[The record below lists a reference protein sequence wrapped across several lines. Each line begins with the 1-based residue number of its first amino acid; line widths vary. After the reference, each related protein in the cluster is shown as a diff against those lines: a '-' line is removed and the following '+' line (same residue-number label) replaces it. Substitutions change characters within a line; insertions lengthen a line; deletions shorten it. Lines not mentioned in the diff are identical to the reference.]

1 MVSESLNL
9 VGNMVDA
16 ARVGSFLRGVMAGV
30 AANKLLMVRK
40 LVETAPD
47 AALRSLELALSG
59 PAGGEG
65 ALAAVRRLVEDET
78 AARYVRNS
86 VLAPIV
92 PLCVNQDTGQTS
104 FPPRTLTLLWAALRA
119 ESPKKVE
126 EAAARCNPWDLEQG
140 PPEVFNELCKIAARG
155 VRAQTAPGFVAL
167 DAICDIDELASCL
180 ELSMIVR
187 SALPKLSEWVSKMS
201 EERASSARLA
211 YNDACDIRPDA
222 GPLLFEM
229 LAAHLPDT
237 WRILRVISA
246 VMDRPN
252 DKFWASSEVGVFGER
267 VLADIEKNIDFIQ
280 GFDAGKG
287 EAEGRKAAAA
297 AHRVSQE
304 ITEVEQSVAL
314 NKDGPWGR
322 RIAKYK
328 QGIAQAVESRMNSA
342 EKELTA
348 ALPLRPISILGG
360 KKGKGVPQLTA
371 EPDAAQT
378 RRLTAVLAFIAD
390 IRGCAAQSGYGASRA
405 KVLEKLNSRLDQYI
419 EDILHV
425 VRTGDGGD
433 QGLAR
438 LYVDLAAG
446 YIAYSRDDKTA
457 EIVRRR
463 AAAAMAAAA

>member
-1 MVSESLNL
+1 M
-9 VGNMVDA
+9 A
-16 ARVGSFLRGVMAGV
+16 AI

-92 PLCVNQDTGQTS
+92 PLCANRGGDQTA
-104 FPPRTLTLLWAALRA
+104 FPPRVLSLLWEALRA
-119 ESPKKVE
+119 VAPKQVE

-140 PPEVFNELCKIAARG
+140 PPDVFNLLCKTAARG
-155 VRAQTAPGFVAL
+155 VRAQEQPAFVAL
-167 DAICDIDELASCL
+167 DQICDIDELASCL
-180 ELSMIVR
+180 ELSAIVR

-229 LAAHLPDT
+229 LAAHLPDD

-246 VMDRPN
+246 VMDRPT
-252 DKFWASSEVGVFGER
+252 DKFWAASEVGVFGDR
-267 VLADIEKNIDFIQ
+267 ILADIEKNIAFIQ
-280 GFDAGKG
+280 DFDIDKG
-287 EAEGRKAAAA
+287 EAEGRKAAQAA
-297 AHRVSQE
+297 QRVSQE
-304 ITEVEQSVAL
+304 ITEFEQSVNL

-328 QGIAQAVESRMNSA
+328 QGVAQAVESRMNAS
-342 EKELTA
+342 EKELLA

-360 KKGKGVPQLTA
+360 KKGKGVPQLTS
-371 EPDAAQT
+371 EPDPALT
-378 RRLTAVLAFIAD
+378 RRLTSVLVFIAEV
-390 IRGCAAQSGYGASRA
+390 RGCAAQSGYGASRT
-405 KVLEKLNSRLDQYI
+405 KVLEKLNTRLDQYI

-433 QGLAR
+433 QNLAR

-446 YIAYSRDDKTA
+446 FIAYSRDDKTA